1 MVSMLVFAVAF
12 AIGCL
17 SGVVI
22 ALWYPNRRGDKSK
35 RLPASWGPM
44 SDSESKTAH
53 HHR

>member
-17 SGVVI
+17 SGVVF
-22 ALWYPNRRGDKSK
+22 ALWSPHRRGGKSK
-35 RLPASWGPM
+35 HHLGFWPM

-53 HHR
+53 PNR